1 MSSAW
6 GEAKANPSRVTE
18 RHEIELQDQVANS
31 DSNDKMYI
39 LLYINGVATMAETK
53 VSVAEARQHFA
64 RLIKRAQQGKT
75 IEITRRGEPV
85 AVLLSASEY
94 SAITGERSSFID
106 AMRKVRERLGV
117 DELEIGDAEF
127 EGLREESPG
136 REISL

>member
-1 MSSAW
+1 MGS
-6 GEAKANPSRVTE
+6 ETE
-18 RHEIELQDQVANS
+18 PPNLRTEIEGQGRVAES
-31 DSNDKMYI
+31 DSSDNMYI
-39 LLYINGVATMAETK
+39 YLYICGETSMAATK

-85 AVLLSASEY
+85 AVLISASEY
-94 SAITGERSSFID
+94 SAITGDRSSFME
-106 AMRKVRERLGV
+106 AMRQVRERLRV
-117 DELEIGDAEF
+117 DELEIGDEEF